1 MFFRQLHCSCT
12 SFFLS
17 AIENNVYFDECLCD
31 IPSHMDV
38 KMTSDVMSNL
48 HAYLK
53 LGLIYVLNI
62 KMTSHK
68 SSIYDILTQ
77 TSHHGLNYDS
87 YLTSGQSHKLKSGHH
102 FDVSRIMSTY
112 QISMSFWHLTQ
123 VFCSR
128 HFLTQTMCGVEHE
141 FLTLTIFN
149 VKQYLQNRPF
159 AHLYAKTA
167 KLL

>member
-102 FDVSRIMSTY
+102 FDVSKMMST
-112 QISMSFWHLTQ
+112 QLSNKHVILTSHPSL
-123 VFCSR
+123 CSR
-128 HFLTQTMCGVEHE
+128 RLSNVRNRCQNDLT
-141 FLTLTIFN
+141 
-149 VKQYLQNRPF
+149 
-159 AHLYAKTA
+159 
-167 KLL
+167 